1 MPGAMSLE
9 LWLVRHGET
18 DWNVAGRVQG
28 HLDEPLNANGVGQ
41 AGRLAQRLRGQ
52 LFAAVY
58 SSDLS
63 RALETARTVAERL
76 EGKPPVRVDFRWRE
90 QRLGVAQGLTHGEI
104 TARGIRRPLSY
115 REAFDGAESRLDL
128 MERVR
133 DPLAELLAA
142 HADGRILVFSH
153 GGTLRAVSHLLLKDL
168 EGRLLLGGHDNTAI
182 TKFRIAPDR
191 TASLISYNDAA
202 HLEPWH
208 EPLVAP
214 EEIGV

>member
-1 MPGAMSLE
+1 MSLE

-28 HLDEPLNANGVGQ
+28 HIDEPLNANGIAQ
-41 AGRLAQRLRGQ
+41 ARRLALRLRGQ
-52 LFAAVY
+52 HFAAVY

-63 RALETARTVAERL
+63 RALETARAVAELL
-76 EGKPPVRVDFRWRE
+76 EGKSHVRVDLRWRE
-90 QRLGVAQGLTHGEI
+90 QRLGVAQGLTHNEI

-115 REAFDGAESRLDL
+115 REAFAGAESRLDL

-142 HADGRILVFSH
+142 HADGRVLVFSH
-153 GGTLRAVSHLLLKDL
+153 GGTLRAVTHLLLNDL

-182 TKFRIAPDR
+182 TRFRIASDR
-191 TASLISYNDAA
+191 TASLISYNDSA

-208 EPLVAP
+208 EQSVAP
-214 EEIGV
+214 EETGV